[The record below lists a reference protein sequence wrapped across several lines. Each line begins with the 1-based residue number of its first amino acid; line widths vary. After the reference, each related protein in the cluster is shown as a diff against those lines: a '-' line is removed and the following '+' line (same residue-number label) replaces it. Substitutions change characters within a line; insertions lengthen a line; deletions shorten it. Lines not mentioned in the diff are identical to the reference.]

1 MTKTEFDEALTG
13 VSVMDFFL
21 RGVND
26 MKTLRVLLCLCLS
39 LLMVPGAIA
48 QSYPNKPIKL
58 IVGYAPG
65 GAVDTVA
72 RTIGQKLQQS
82 LGQPVVIENKPGAG
96 TNIAVRSLIDSAAD
110 GYSLMM
116 TANAL
121 TANVSLFQPPPFNIE
136 RDIAPVSLVGKVP
149 VVIATSATSDLTTLA
164 KLVAAAK
171 AAPGNIS
178 YASPGNGAT
187 PHLAMELFARAAGI
201 SLQHIAY
208 RGGAP
213 AITDVL
219 GGQLPLVAIN
229 ALEALPHYKSGKL
242 RVIAVMSTKRAAIFP
257 DVPTIAEAGYP
268 GFEAS
273 VWYGVIAPAKTPK
286 DVIVKLHGEVQK
298 ALAMP
303 DVIERMAAV
312 GGEVLPATTAQFATM
327 IEAERVRYE
336 KLIREAKLKAD

>member
-1 MTKTEFDEALTG
+1 
-13 VSVMDFFL
+13 
-21 RGVND
+21 
-26 MKTLRVLLCLCLS
+26 MKTLRVLSCLFLS
-39 LLMVPGAIA
+39 LLLVPAAIA
-48 QSYPNKPIKL
+48 QSYPSKPIKL
-58 IVGYAPG
+58 LVGYAPG

-110 GYSLMM
+110 GYTLMM

-136 RDIAPVSLVGKVP
+136 RDIAPISLVGKVP
-149 VVIATSATSDLTTLA
+149 VVIATGAASDLTSLA

-171 AAPGNIS
+171 AAPGNIN

-242 RVIAVMSTKRAAIFP
+242 RVIAVMSPKRATIFP
-257 DVPTIAEAGYP
+257 DVPTIAELGYP

-273 VWYGVIAPAKTPK
+273 VWYGVIAPAATPK
-286 DVIVKLHGEVQK
+286 EVIAKLHGEVQK

-303 DVIERMAAV
+303 DVIDRMVAV

-336 KLIREAKLKAD
+336 KLIRDAKLKAD